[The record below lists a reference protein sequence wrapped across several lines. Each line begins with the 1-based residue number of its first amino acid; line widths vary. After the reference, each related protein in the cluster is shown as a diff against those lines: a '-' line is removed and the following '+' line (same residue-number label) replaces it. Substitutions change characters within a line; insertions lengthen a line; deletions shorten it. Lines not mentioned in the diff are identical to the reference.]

1 VTQLPAFAFEGKIP
15 SIGKTSYVS
24 HSADVI
30 GDVAIGEGCFIGPGA
45 RIKGDYGTV
54 RIGSYTS
61 IQENCVVHA
70 RPSDICVIGDY
81 VTVGHGAIIH
91 TATIENYAVIGM
103 GAVVS
108 DFARVGEWGVVGE
121 GAVVTSRTQIPSQ
134 KICVGIPAKII
145 GEVDDE
151 YKQQWMKY
159 KNYYRELAERRYPQ
173 GLKRVLE

>member
-1 VTQLPAFAFEGKIP
+1 VTQLPAFAFEGKTP
-15 SIGKTSYVS
+15 SIVKTSYVS

-30 GDVAIGEGCFIGPGA
+30 GDVTIGEGCFIGPGA

-54 RIGSYTS
+54 TIGSYTS

-70 RPSDICVIGDY
+70 RPSDICTIGDY

-108 DFARVGEWGVVGE
+108 DFARVGEWAVVGE
-121 GAVVTSRTQIPSQ
+121 GAVVTSRTQVPRQ
-134 KICVGIPAKII
+134 KICVGIPAKIM

-151 YKQQWMKY
+151 YKQQWTKY
-159 KNYYRELAERRYPQ
+159 KNYYRELAEHRYPQ
-173 GLKRVLE
+173 GLKKVAE

>member
-1 VTQLPAFAFEGKIP
+1 VTNLPVFVFEGKVP

-30 GDVAIGEGCFIGPGA
+30 GDVTIGEGCFIGPGA

-70 RPSDICVIGDY
+70 RPSDVCVIGDY

-121 GAVVTSRTQIPSQ
+121 GAVVTSKTLIPRQ

-159 KNYYRELAERRYPQ
+159 KNYYRELAEHRYPQ
-173 GLKRVLE
+173 GLKKVAE